1 MYKFPVIGFLRVSI
15 TLKTNFRIDL
25 RGSDFNDLIGFDKKI
40 LKDEFSHGVRTLN
53 LSQETDM
60 LNTHWDLVNDKVMVM
75 TAKFDTVSAHLL

>member
-40 LKDEFSHGVRTLN
+40 LKDEYSYGVHILN

-60 LNTHWDLVNDKVMVM
+60 LNTHWDLVNDKVMVV
-75 TAKFDTVSAHLL
+75 TAKFYTMSAHLL

>member
-15 TLKTNFRIDL
+15 TLKTNFRMDL

-40 LKDEFSHGVRTLN
+40 LKDEFSYGVRTLN

-60 LNTHWDLVNDKVMVM
+60 LNSHWDLVNDKVMVM
-75 TAKFDTVSAHLL
+75 TAKFYTVSAHLL

>member
-25 RGSDFNDLIGFDKKI
+25 RGSDFNDLIRFDKKI
-40 LKDEFSHGVRTLN
+40 LKDEFSYGVRTLN

-60 LNTHWDLVNDKVMVM
+60 LNTHWDLVNDEVMVM
-75 TAKFDTVSAHLL
+75 TAKFYTVSAHLL